1 MTGRQWMQSKAKM
14 KRMNK
19 IRPGNER
26 RRSEITID
34 QKGTEK
40 LKSFPFCFSFKETKL

>member
-1 MTGRQWMQSKAKM
+1 MQSKAKM

-19 IRPGNER
+19 IRHGNER
-26 RRSEITID
+26 RRSEITIA

-40 LKSFPFCFSFKETKL
+40 LKTNPICFSVKETKL